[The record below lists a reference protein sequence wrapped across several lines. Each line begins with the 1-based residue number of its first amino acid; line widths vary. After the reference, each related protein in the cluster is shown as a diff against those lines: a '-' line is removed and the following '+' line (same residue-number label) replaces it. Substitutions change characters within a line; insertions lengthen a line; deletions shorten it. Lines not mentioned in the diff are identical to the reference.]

1 MCCGLFCVVL
11 FGFGWF
17 DVMCGLMDALLVWLF
32 LVDLLCFTDYCYV
45 NSVVVA
51 ILCWF
56 GVWLL

>member
-17 DVMCGLMDALLVWLF
+17 DVMCGLVDALLVWLF

-56 GVWLL
+56 DV